1 MHLVPSTTTSPAIS
15 MKLAILASLLTGT
28 IASCPNKCSGH
39 GTCSSVG
46 ATVTTQD
53 NDKVSVWSFLSL
65 FFHTT

>member
-1 MHLVPSTTTSPAIS
+1 
-15 MKLAILASLLTGT
+15 
-28 IASCPNKCSGH
+28 
-39 GTCSSVG
+39 VG